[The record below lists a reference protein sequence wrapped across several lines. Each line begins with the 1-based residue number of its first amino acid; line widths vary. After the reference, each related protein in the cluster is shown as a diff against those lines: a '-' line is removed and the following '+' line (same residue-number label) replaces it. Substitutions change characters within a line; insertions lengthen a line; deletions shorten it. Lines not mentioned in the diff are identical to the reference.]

1 MDVLLPFAK
10 NLVSFRGLELHK
22 ELLKGVNPTIQNY
35 QGKR

>member
-10 NLVSFRGLELHK
+10 NLVPFRDLELHK
-22 ELLKGVNPTIQNY
+22 ELLKDTNPTIQNC